1 MRKDLPNKNVKSNN
15 SSNGSNKI
23 PKIDIA
29 DQLVKTISTETIT
42 LDQIPIQVITQSIR
56 ETIQIQTLRTDT
68 FPMTVHEPL
77 QIIKTEIIQVID
89 IGNTQITDQ
98 KITLPVGKIIIVI
111 LGDSV
116 RVLVIETTNIRTN
129 QAIILSSHIKTFL
142 NIQKRKTKTRK
153 LVHRNI
159 KDELFKSK
167 LQMEQLQTF
176 QVPTNS
182 FQNYS

>member
-1 MRKDLPNKNVKSNN
+1 
-15 SSNGSNKI
+15 
-23 PKIDIA
+23 
-29 DQLVKTISTETIT
+29 
-42 LDQIPIQVITQSIR
+42 
-56 ETIQIQTLRTDT
+56 
-68 FPMTVHEPL
+68 MTVHEPL

-98 KITLPVGKIIIVI
+98 KITLLVGKIIIVI